1 MSPPPGRR
9 ECAAEAAARHVPV
22 NRLSP
27 ASAGTAEPRVHPR
40 TRRRSPSGFL
50 RLTLLGLLVLFVRSL
65 PAQAIGQGFELE
77 RAGQYDQAAAIYLAT
92 LRADPTN
99 LSALLGLE
107 RVLPPL
113 NRLGELLP
121 VAQRAAAAS
130 PTNVALRGVLLRTYV
145 ALNEPD
151 SARAV
156 ALRWAAA
163 APRDEAPYRE
173 WAMALEDVH
182 GHAAARDVLLVG
194 RRALG
199 RPRAFGIEL
208 AELSRLS
215 GDWEGAAREWA
226 AALED
231 APVQLPNA
239 ASALAE
245 APDAQREGI
254 ARLLT
259 AGTPSPLA
267 RRLAGELLLGWG
279 QPLRAWAVFEPSVA
293 TPSADAVFALRRF
306 ADLAG
311 ARSTPDAR
319 RVRALALARYADL
332 APEPG
337 GAATRARADAARAF
351 IEAGDRAAARAVL
364 ERVAQDSTAPPD
376 AQRLAQRA
384 VVEALID
391 GGRLDTAA
399 RQLATNG
406 RLSADDRA
414 SLRLRLVRARIL
426 AGELDPAD
434 AELARDSSVEALAL
448 QGWIALYRGRLR
460 DAQALFRTAGP
471 YAGDRR
477 DATERTGMLALLQQV
492 PLDSFPELGGALLLL
507 AQGDSVHA
515 AAALR
520 LAAGRLAT
528 GEGGEGSGRPDLL
541 LLAGRVAARLDTL
554 QQRTALTLF
563 DEVVRTAGQGAAAPA
578 AELEWARLLERR
590 AQMAEAIRHL
600 EHLIL
605 TYPGSAVVPEARREM
620 ERAKGAIPRS

>member
-1 MSPPPGRR
+1 MHRLPGRR

-22 NRLSP
+22 DRLSP
-27 ASAGTAEPRVHPR
+27 ASAGTAEPRAHPR

-50 RLTLLGLLVLFVRSL
+50 RLALCSVALLATRSL

-77 RAGQYDQAAAIYLAT
+77 RAGQYEQAAGIYLAT

-121 VAQRAAAAS
+121 AAQRAAAAS
-130 PTNVALRGVLLRTYV
+130 PTNAALRGVLLRTYV

-151 SARAV
+151 SGRAV

-163 APRDEAPYRE
+163 APHDEAPYRE
-173 WAMALEDVH
+173 WAMALEDAH
-182 GHAAARDVLLVG
+182 RHAAARDVLLVG

-199 RPRAFGIEL
+199 RPGAFGIEL

-215 GDWEGAAREWA
+215 GDWEGAAREGA
-226 AALED
+226 AALPD
-231 APVQLPNA
+231 APAQLPNA
-239 ASALAE
+239 ASALAD
-245 APDAQREGI
+245 APDAQRERI

-259 AGTPSPLA
+259 AGTPSPLT

-279 QPLRAWAVFEPSVA
+279 QPQRAWAVFEPSVA
-293 TPSADAVFALRRF
+293 TPSADAAFALRRF
-306 ADLAG
+306 ADLAS

-332 APEPG
+332 TPERG
-337 GAATRARADAARAF
+337 GAAARARADAARAF
-351 IEAGDRAAARAVL
+351 IDAGDRAAARAVL
-364 ERVAQDSTAPPD
+364 ERVAQDSSAPAD

-391 GGRLDTAA
+391 GGQLDTAA

-414 SLRLRLVRARIL
+414 GLRLRLARGRIATGDLDRADS
-426 AGELDPAD
+426 AV
-434 AELARDSSVEALAL
+434 ARDSSVEGLAL
-448 QGWIALYRGRLR
+448 QGRIALYRGRLK
-460 DAQALFRTAGP
+460 DAQGLFRAAGP
-471 YAGDRR
+471 YAGDRHE
-477 DATERTGMLALLQQV
+477 ATERTAMLALLQQV
-492 PLDSFPELGGALLLL
+492 PADSFRELGGALLLL
-507 AQGDSVHA
+507 AQGDSAHA
-515 AAALR
+515 VQALR

-528 GEGGEGSGRPDLL
+528 GAGGGGRPDLL
-541 LLAGRVAARLDTL
+541 LLAGRVAARLDSA
-554 QQRTALTLF
+554 QEETALALF
-563 DEVVRTAGQGAAAPA
+563 DEVVHTAGQGAAAPA

-590 AQMAEAIRHL
+590 AQTAEAMRHL

-605 TYPGSAVVPEARREM
+605 TYPGSAVVPEARREL
-620 ERAKGAIPRS
+620 ERAKGAIPKS

>member
-1 MSPPPGRR
+1 M
-9 ECAAEAAARHVPV
+9 
-22 NRLSP
+22 RLGVSW
-27 ASAGTAEPRVHPR
+27 T
-40 TRRRSPSGFL
+40 
-50 RLTLLGLLVLFVRSL
+50 LGLLVLFARSL

-99 LSALLGLE
+99 LTALLGLE

-121 VAQRAAAAS
+121 AAQRAAAAS
-130 PTNVALRGVLLRTYV
+130 PTNAALRGVLLRTYV

-156 ALRWAAA
+156 ALRWTAA
-163 APRDEAPYRE
+163 APSDEAPYRE
-173 WAMALEDVH
+173 WAMALEDAHRH
-182 GHAAARDVLLVG
+182 GAARDVLLAG

-199 RPRAFGIEL
+199 RPGAFGIEL
-208 AELSRLS
+208 AELNQLS

-226 AALED
+226 AALPD

-245 APDAQREGI
+245 APDAQRERI

-259 AGTPSPLA
+259 EGTPSPLT

-279 QPLRAWAVFEPSVA
+279 QALRAWGVFEPSVA
-293 TPSADAVFALRRF
+293 TPSADAAFATRRF

-332 APEPG
+332 APDG
-337 GAATRARADAARAF
+337 GAAARARADAARAF

-364 ERVAQDSTAPPD
+364 ERVAQDSNASPD
-376 AQRLAQRA
+376 AQRFAQRA
-384 VVEALID
+384 VVEALIE
-391 GGRLDTAA
+391 GGQRDEAA
-399 RQLATNG
+399 RQLATNA

-414 SLRLRLVRARIL
+414 SLRLGLARARVV
-426 AGELDPAD
+426 AGELDRAD

-448 QGWIALYRGRLR
+448 QGWIALYRGRLS
-460 DAQALFRTAGP
+460 DARRLFLAAGP

-477 DATERTGMLALLQQV
+477 DATERAAMVALLQQV
-492 PLDSFPELGGALLLL
+492 PGDSFPELGTALLTL
-507 AQGDSVHA
+507 AQGDSLHA
-515 AAALR
+515 VQSFR
-520 LAAGRLAT
+520 LAAERLGT
-528 GEGGEGSGRPDLL
+528 GSGGGGQAGRPDLL
-541 LLAGRVAARLDTL
+541 LLAGRVAARLDSA
-554 QQRTALTLF
+554 QQGTALALF
-563 DEVVRTAGQGAAAPA
+563 DEIVRSAGLGAAAPA

-590 AQMAEAIRHL
+590 TQTADAIRHL

-605 TYPGSAVVPEARREM
+605 TYPGSAVVPEARREL
-620 ERAKGAIPRS
+620 ERAKGAIPKS

>member
-1 MSPPPGRR
+1 MRPGCP
-9 ECAAEAAARHVPV
+9 ESAAEAATRHWPV
-22 NRLSP
+22 KRPCS
-27 ASAGTAEPRVHPR
+27 
-40 TRRRSPSGFL
+40 
-50 RLTLLGLLVLFVRSL
+50 LLALCSVALLAARSL
-65 PAQAIGQGFELE
+65 PAQVIGQGFELE
-77 RAGQYDQAAAIYLAT
+77 RAGQYEQAAGIYLAT

-107 RVLPPL
+107 RVLRPL

-121 VAQRAAAAS
+121 AAQRAAVAS
-130 PTNVALRGVLLRTYV
+130 PTNAALRGVLLRTYV

-151 SARAV
+151 SGRAV

-173 WAMALEDVH
+173 WAMALEDAH
-182 GHAAARDVLLVG
+182 RHAAARDVLLVG

-199 RPRAFGIEL
+199 RPGAFGIEL

-245 APDAQREGI
+245 APNAARERI

-279 QPLRAWAVFEPSVA
+279 QPQRAWAVFEPSVA
-293 TPSADAVFALRRF
+293 TPSADAAFALRRF
-306 ADLAG
+306 ADLAS

-332 APEPG
+332 TPEPG
-337 GAATRARADAARAF
+337 GAAARARADAARAF
-351 IEAGDRAAARAVL
+351 IDAGDRAAARAVL
-364 ERVAQDSTAPPD
+364 ERVAQDSSAPAD

-391 GGRLDTAA
+391 GGQLDTAA

-414 SLRLRLVRARIL
+414 GLRLRLARARI
-426 AGELDPAD
+426 ATGDLDRAD
-434 AELARDSSVEALAL
+434 SAVARDSSVEGLAL
-448 QGWIALYRGRLR
+448 QGWIALYRGRLK
-460 DAQALFRTAGP
+460 DAQGLFHAAGP
-471 YAGDRR
+471 YAGDRHE
-477 DATERTGMLALLQQV
+477 ATERTAMLALLQQV
-492 PLDSFPELGGALLLL
+492 PAESFRELGGALLLL
-507 AQGDSVHA
+507 AQGDSLHA
-515 AAALR
+515 VQALR

-528 GEGGEGSGRPDLL
+528 GAGGGGRPDLL
-541 LLAGRVAARLDTL
+541 LLAGRVAARLDSA
-554 QQRTALTLF
+554 QQQTALALF
-563 DEVVRTAGQGAAAPA
+563 DEIVHTAGEGAAAPA

-590 AQMAEAIRHL
+590 AQTAEAMRHL

-605 TYPGSAVVPEARREM
+605 TYPGSAVVPEARREL
-620 ERAKGAIPRS
+620 ERAKGAIPKS

>member
-1 MSPPPGRR
+1 M
-9 ECAAEAAARHVPV
+9 
-22 NRLSP
+22 
-27 ASAGTAEPRVHPR
+27 
-40 TRRRSPSGFL
+40 RRSRSWMV
-50 RLTLLGLLVLFVRSL
+50 GLLVLFARSL

-99 LSALLGLE
+99 LTALLGLE

-121 VAQRAAAAS
+121 AAQRAAAAR
-130 PTNVALRGVLLRTYV
+130 PTNAALRGVLLRTYV

-156 ALRWAAA
+156 ALRWTAA
-163 APRDEAPYRE
+163 APSDEAPYRE

-182 GHAAARDVLLVG
+182 RHGAARDVLLAG

-199 RPRAFGIEL
+199 RSGAFGIEL
-208 AELSRLS
+208 AELNQLS

-226 AALED
+226 AALPD
-231 APVQLPNA
+231 APVQLTNA

-245 APDAQREGI
+245 APDAQRERI

-259 AGTPSPLA
+259 EGTPSPLA

-279 QPLRAWAVFEPSVA
+279 QALRAWAVFEPSVA
-293 TPSADAVFALRRF
+293 TPSADAAFATRRF

-332 APEPG
+332 APDG

-364 ERVAQDSTAPPD
+364 ERVAQDSNASPD
-376 AQRLAQRA
+376 AQRFAQRA
-384 VVEALID
+384 VVEALIE
-391 GGRLDTAA
+391 GGQRDEAA
-399 RQLATNG
+399 QQLATNA
-406 RLSADDRA
+406 RLSDDDRA
-414 SLRLRLVRARIL
+414 SLRLGLARTRIV
-426 AGELDPAD
+426 AGELD
-434 AELARDSSVEALAL
+434 R
-448 QGWIALYRGRLR
+448 
-460 DAQALFRTAGP
+460 
-471 YAGDRR
+471 
-477 DATERTGMLALLQQV
+477 
-492 PLDSFPELGGALLLL
+492 
-507 AQGDSVHA
+507 A
-515 AAALR
+515 AA
-520 LAAGRLAT
+520 GVAT
-528 GEGGEGSGRPDLL
+528 GAGGGGRPDLL
-541 LLAGRVAARLDTL
+541 LLAARVAARLDTA
-554 QQRTALTLF
+554 QQGTALALF
-563 DEVVRTAGQGAAAPA
+563 EEIVRSAGLGAAAPA

-590 AQMAEAIRHL
+590 TQTAEAIRHL

-605 TYPGSAVVPEARREM
+605 TYPGSAVVPEARREL
-620 ERAKGAIPRS
+620 ERAKGAIPQS

>member
-1 MSPPPGRR
+1 MRPGCP
-9 ECAAEAAARHVPV
+9 ESAAEAATRHWPV
-22 NRLSP
+22 NRPCP
-27 ASAGTAEPRVHPR
+27 ALAGDAEPRVYPR
-40 TRRRSPSGFL
+40 TRPRTPSGFL
-50 RLTLLGLLVLFVRSL
+50 RLTLLGLLVLAARSL

-77 RAGQYDQAAAIYLAT
+77 RAGQYEQAAGIYLAT

-107 RVLPPL
+107 RVLRPL

-121 VAQRAAAAS
+121 AAQRAAAAS
-130 PTNVALRGVLLRTYV
+130 PTNAALRGVLLRTYV

-151 SARAV
+151 SGRAV

-173 WAMALEDVH
+173 WAMALEDAH
-182 GHAAARDVLLVG
+182 RHAAARDVLLVG

-199 RPRAFGIEL
+199 RPGAFGIEL

-245 APDAQREGI
+245 APDAARERI

-259 AGTPSPLA
+259 AGTPSPLT

-279 QPLRAWAVFEPSVA
+279 QPQRAWAVFEPSVA
-293 TPSADAVFALRRF
+293 TPSADAAFALRRF
-306 ADLAG
+306 ADLAS

-332 APEPG
+332 TPEPG
-337 GAATRARADAARAF
+337 GAAARARADAARAF
-351 IEAGDRAAARAVL
+351 IDAGDRAAARAVL
-364 ERVAQDSTAPPD
+364 ERVAQDSSAPAD

-391 GGRLDTAA
+391 GGQLDTAA

-414 SLRLRLVRARIL
+414 GLRLRLARARI
-426 AGELDPAD
+426 ATGDLDRAD
-434 AELARDSSVEALAL
+434 SAVARDSSVEGLAL
-448 QGWIALYRGRLR
+448 QGWIALYRGRLK
-460 DAQALFRTAGP
+460 DAQGLFHAAGP
-471 YAGDRR
+471 YAGDRHE
-477 DATERTGMLALLQQV
+477 ATERTAMLALLQQV
-492 PLDSFPELGGALLLL
+492 PAESFRELGGALLLL
-507 AQGDSVHA
+507 AQGDSLHA
-515 AAALR
+515 VQALR

-528 GEGGEGSGRPDLL
+528 GAGGGGRPDLL
-541 LLAGRVAARLDTL
+541 LLAGRVAARLDSA
-554 QQRTALTLF
+554 QQQTALALF
-563 DEVVRTAGQGAAAPA
+563 DEIVHTAGEGAAAPA

-590 AQMAEAIRHL
+590 AQTAEAMRHL

-605 TYPGSAVVPEARREM
+605 TYPGSAVVPEARREL
-620 ERAKGAIPRS
+620 ERAKGAIPKS

>member
-1 MSPPPGRR
+1 MHRLVSRR

-22 NRLSP
+22 NRPCP
-27 ASAGTAEPRVHPR
+27 ASAGNAEPRVYPR
-40 TRRRSPSGFL
+40 VRARGVP
-50 RLTLLGLLVLFVRSL
+50 LLVVATIVLL
-65 PAQAIGQGFELE
+65 CA
-77 RAGQYDQAAAIYLAT
+77 RA
-92 LRADPTN
+92 
-99 LSALLGLE
+99 
-107 RVLPPL
+107 LPPI

-121 VAQRAAAAS
+121 AAQRAAAAS
-130 PTNVALRGVLLRTYV
+130 PSNAALRGVLLRTYV

-151 SARAV
+151 SGRAV

-173 WAMALEDVH
+173 WAMALEDTH
-182 GHAAARDVLLVG
+182 RHAAARDVLLVG

-199 RPRAFGIEL
+199 RPGAFGIEL
-208 AELSRLS
+208 AELSQLS

-226 AALED
+226 AALPD

-245 APDAQREGI
+245 APEAQRERI

-259 AGTPSPLA
+259 EGTPSSLA

-293 TPSADAVFALRRF
+293 TPSADAAFAARRF
-306 ADLAG
+306 ADVAG

-332 APEPG
+332 APDG
-337 GAATRARADAARAF
+337 GAAAARARADAARAF
-351 IEAGDRAAARAVL
+351 IEAGDRVAARAVL
-364 ERVAQDSTAPPD
+364 ERVAQDSNAPPD

-384 VVEALID
+384 VVEALIE
-391 GGRLDTAA
+391 GGQRNEAA
-399 RQLATNG
+399 QQLATNA
-406 RLSADDRA
+406 RLSPDDRA
-414 SLRLRLVRARIL
+414 SLRLQLVRARIA
-426 AGELDPAD
+426 AGELDRAD
-434 AELARDSSVEALAL
+434 TELARDSSVEALAL

-460 DAQALFRTAGP
+460 EAQRLFLAAGP
-471 YAGDRR
+471 YAGDQR
-477 DATERTGMLALLQQV
+477 DAVDRTTMVALLQRV
-492 PLDSFPELGGALLLL
+492 PGDSFPELGSALLLL
-507 AQGDSVHA
+507 AQGDSVRA

-541 LLAGRVAARLDTL
+541 LLAGRVAARLDTV
-554 QQRTALTLF
+554 QQGTALALF
-563 DEVVRTAGQGAAAPA
+563 DEVVSTGGQSAAAPA

-590 AQMAEAIRHL
+590 AQTAEAIRHL

-605 TYPGSAVVPEARREM
+605 TYPGSAVVPEARREL